1 MSTPP
6 VHRDPGTGGHLGYAP
21 GRRHRGAG
29 LVLAVVVLVVFAA
42 SAALARVADLISS
55 GAAGTDTA
63 STGQS
68 VAPEP
73 TTPALSSVG
82 FDAGDIVSDEVFFD
96 SSTMD
101 VEQVAGFIDTWNA
114 GCRTGDDG
122 TPCLADYTEDTAS
135 QPADAWCP
143 GGFEGAEDDTAA
155 SIISK
160 AAQGCGINPQVILT
174 VLQKEQGLVTASGD
188 SLDATRYRSAMGYAC
203 PDGSDCDPTF
213 AGFSRQVWFA
223 ARQFQKYRA
232 DPAEYGVV
240 PGQTVAIRYSPDAS
254 CGSGD
259 VTVLNQATAGLYAY
273 TPYQP
278 DEAATLGGVDEC
290 SSFGN
295 LNFYEYFTAWF
306 GSTH

>member
-1 MSTPP
+1 M
-6 VHRDPGTGGHLGYAP
+6 V
-21 GRRHRGAG
+21 GA
-29 LVLAVVVLVVFAA
+29 AVVGVVLVVVAL
-42 SAALARVADLISS
+42 SAAFTWVADLVSS
-55 GAAGTDTA
+55 AGEGRET
-63 STGQS
+63 STTQETL
-68 VAPEP
+68 APEP
-73 TTPALSSVG
+73 TTPPLSYVG
-82 FDAGDIVSDEVFFD
+82 FDAGDIMSDEVFFD

-101 VEQVAGFIDTWNA
+101 ARQVADFIDTWNA
-114 GCRTGDDG
+114 GCRTGADG
-122 TPCLADYTEDTAS
+122 TPCLADYTEDTVS
-135 QPADAWCP
+135 QAADAWCP

-155 SIISK
+155 SIIDK
-160 AAQGCGINPQVILT
+160 VAQGCGINPQVILT
-174 VLQKEQGLVTASGD
+174 ILQKEQGLVTASGG

-203 PDGSDCDPTF
+203 PDDSDCDPAF

-232 DPAEYGVV
+232 DPAEYGAV
-240 PGQTVAIRYSPDAS
+240 PGQTMAIRYSPDAS

-278 DEAATLGGVDEC
+278 DEAATLGAEDSC

-295 LNFYEYFTAWF
+295 LNFYAYFTAWF